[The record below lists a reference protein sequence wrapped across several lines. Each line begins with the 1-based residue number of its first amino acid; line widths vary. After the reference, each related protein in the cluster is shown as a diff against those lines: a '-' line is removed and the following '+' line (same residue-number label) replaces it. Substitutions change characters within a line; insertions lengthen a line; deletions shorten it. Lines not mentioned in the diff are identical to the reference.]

1 MKTLVETTLICV
13 DWFVIVNVAK
23 ELRVSE
29 ENIKKFIMEE
39 IQNLGQII

>member
-23 ELRVSE
+23 EMRVL
-29 ENIKKFIMEE
+29 IY
-39 IQNLGQII
+39 GG

>member
-23 ELRVSE
+23 ELRVLIYS
-29 ENIKKFIMEE
+29 
-39 IQNLGQII
+39 

>member
-23 ELRVSE
+23 ELRVL
-29 ENIKKFIMEE
+29 IY
-39 IQNLGQII
+39 G

>member
-23 ELRVSE
+23 EMRLL
-29 ENIKKFIMEE
+29 IY
-39 IQNLGQII
+39 GG